1 MQRPRTNGIGE
12 TKTNENKNESKETNS
27 IRFVLQT
34 LSVSNR
40 STQNELD
47 HIRSLWSYQI
57 PAFNDRQSRK

>member
-1 MQRPRTNGIGE
+1 MQRLRTNGIGE

-47 HIRSLWSYQI
+47 HIRS
-57 PAFNDRQSRK
+57 P

>member
-34 LSVSNR
+34 LKCLKS
-40 STQNELD
+40 
-47 HIRSLWSYQI
+47 
-57 PAFNDRQSRK
+57 FNAK

>member
-12 TKTNENKNESKETNS
+12 TKTNEKKNESKETNS

-34 LSVSNR
+34 LSVLNR

-47 HIRSLWSYQI
+47 HIRS
-57 PAFNDRQSRK
+57 P

>member
-27 IRFVLQT
+27 IRSVLQT

-47 HIRSLWSYQI
+47 HIRS
-57 PAFNDRQSRK
+57 P